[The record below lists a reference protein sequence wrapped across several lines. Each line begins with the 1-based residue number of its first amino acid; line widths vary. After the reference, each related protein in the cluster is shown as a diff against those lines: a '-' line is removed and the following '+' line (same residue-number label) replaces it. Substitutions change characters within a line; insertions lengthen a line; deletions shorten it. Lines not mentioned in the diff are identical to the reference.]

1 MVMKN
6 NKKKP
11 IVYIDMDG
19 TLVDFVSAFDRVEPE
34 ILREYG
40 GRPEG
45 NSRDFCADG
54 ADAGRD

>member
-34 ILREYG
+34 ILREYTYEDYKN
-40 GRPEG
+40 RM
-45 NSRDFCADG
+45 D
-54 ADAGRD
+54 

>member
-1 MVMKN
+1 MKN

-40 GRPEG
+40 GVL
-45 NSRDFCADG
+45 NSRRLNLD
-54 ADAGRD
+54 